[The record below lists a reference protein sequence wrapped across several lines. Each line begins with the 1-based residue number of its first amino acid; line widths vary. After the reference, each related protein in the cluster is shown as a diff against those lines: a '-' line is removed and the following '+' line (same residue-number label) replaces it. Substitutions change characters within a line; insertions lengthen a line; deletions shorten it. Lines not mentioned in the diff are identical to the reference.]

1 MNFKGKMQRKSGITL
16 ISLVVTIIVL
26 LILAGVS
33 IATLAGPNGI
43 LTRANEAKEETQN
56 AEQEERYNI
65 ARQEDFINEY
75 TTGIEV
81 EQVTD
86 QNPGVLETDE
96 TNANTFIINSIEDL
110 VFFAYDVTNGNNYE
124 GKTVKLGLSLD
135 FNSTKSY
142 VNALRTDYAEY
153 GYDGELKTLLTTGE
167 GFKPIGLIHD
177 SETQNFYG
185 TFDGQGNTINNL
197 YINVTID
204 NEDGAKYGFF
214 SNNRGTIHDLKL
226 YQVNL
231 YLKNSNLGA
240 LAGISGQNSIT
251 GNIYNCVVSGNIKN
265 ESSIGSAGGI
275 TCWNSGHIEN
285 CGNLSNVTY
294 IKTKTNSENDNIKYG
309 VGGICYSSGGY
320 IQNSYN
326 MGNIY
331 GNSVDHM
338 YVGGIVATTTE
349 SSVIIE
355 NCYNTGSISG
365 KAFLLKLGG
374 IVGNSISHNKIN
386 NCYNVG
392 KVNGEG
398 IESLAKGFLVGECY
412 YTGVVTNSYYKKSN
426 ENEITGIGNETDL
439 ENMPKTEQEMKS
451 NEFINLLNQNST
463 NMWKKDTNNINNGYP
478 ILNWQ

>member
-1 MNFKGKMQRKSGITL
+1 MLTGE
-16 ISLVVTIIVL
+16 
-26 LILAGVS
+26 
-33 IATLAGPNGI
+33 NGI
-43 LTRANEAKEETQN
+43 LNRASEAKEKTEAAQTE
-56 AEQEERYNI
+56 EQTALSTY
-65 ARQEDFINEY
+65 EDYIYEY
-75 TTGIEV
+75 TSEIEV

-86 QNPGVLETDE
+86 TNPGALEGSGTE
-96 TNANTFIINSIEDL
+96 TEPYVINSIEDL

-124 GKTVKLGLSLD
+124 GEYVSLGLSLD

-142 VNALRTDYAEY
+142 VDAYRTNYGTY
-153 GYDGELKTLLTTGE
+153 GYEGELKTLLTTGE
-167 GFKPIGLIHD
+167 GFIPIGSIHD
-177 SETQNFYG
+177 NETQNFYG

-204 NEDGAKYGFF
+204 NEDKAKYGFF
-214 SNNRGTIHDLKL
+214 SNNKGTIHDLKL

-231 YLKNSNLGA
+231 YLKNSNHGA

-374 IVGNSISHNKIN
+374 IVGNSISRNKIN

-463 NMWKKDTNNINNGYP
+463 NIWKEDANNINNGYP

>member
-1 MNFKGKMQRKSGITL
+1 M
-16 ISLVVTIIVL
+16 VV
-26 LILAGVS
+26 
-33 IATLAGPNGI
+33 N
-43 LTRANEAKEETQN
+43 
-56 AEQEERYNI
+56 
-65 ARQEDFINEY
+65 
-75 TTGIEV
+75 
-81 EQVTD
+81 
-86 QNPGVLETDE
+86 
-96 TNANTFIINSIEDL
+96 
-110 VFFAYDVTNGNNYE
+110 
-124 GKTVKLGLSLD
+124 
-135 FNSTKSY
+135 
-142 VNALRTDYAEY
+142 
-153 GYDGELKTLLTTGE
+153 
-167 GFKPIGLIHD
+167 
-177 SETQNFYG
+177 
-185 TFDGQGNTINNL
+185 
-197 YINVTID
+197 
-204 NEDGAKYGFF
+204 
-214 SNNRGTIHDLKL
+214 
-226 YQVNL
+226 
-231 YLKNSNLGA
+231 
-240 LAGISGQNSIT
+240 
-251 GNIYNCVVSGNIKN
+251 
-265 ESSIGSAGGI
+265 
-275 TCWNSGHIEN
+275 WNSGHIEN

-365 KAFLLKLGG
+365 EAFLLKLGG
-374 IVGNSISHNKIN
+374 IVGNSISSNKIN

-426 ENEITGIGNETDL
+426 ENEIAGIGNETDL

-463 NMWKKDTNNINNGYP
+463 NIWKEDANNINNGYP